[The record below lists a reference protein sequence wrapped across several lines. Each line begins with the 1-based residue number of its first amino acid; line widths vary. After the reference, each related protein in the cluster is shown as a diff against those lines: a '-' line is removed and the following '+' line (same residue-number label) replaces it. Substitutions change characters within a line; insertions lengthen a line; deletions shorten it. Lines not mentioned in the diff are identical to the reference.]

1 MSSSSSSSGA
11 KIITIEGNIGSGK
24 STMINRLRTTYD
36 NVVVIDE
43 PVDQWLSMKDEN
55 DKSLLE
61 LFYSDMNRW
70 SYTFQNSA
78 FITRYLNAFQA
89 IQQHKDQP
97 NTVFISERGI
107 LTDRY
112 VFASMLKDNGNLSS
126 IEWQL
131 YTKWFDHFQT
141 LINIQGIVYID
152 TPSEVCS
159 ERIKKRNREG
169 ESNIPLSYLQSL
181 EKYHLDWINNTNLP
195 VLKVSSDAS
204 ELQKIVDFAL
214 NV

>member
-1 MSSSSSSSGA
+1 MSSESSSSVA

-55 DKSLLE
+55 GKSLLE
-61 LFYSDMNRW
+61 LFYGDMNRW

-78 FITRYLNAFQA
+78 FITRYLNAYEA
-89 IQQHKDQP
+89 IQKHKNTP

-112 VFASMLKDNGNLSS
+112 VFASMLKDNNNLSS

-141 LINIQGIVYID
+141 LIKIQGIVYID

-169 ESNIPLSYLQSL
+169 ENNIPLEYLKSL
-181 EKYHLDWINNTNLP
+181 EDYHLKWINNTDLP
-195 VLKVSSDAS
+195 VLRVSSNAS
-204 ELQKIVDFAL
+204 EAQKIVDFAV

>member
-1 MSSSSSSSGA
+1 MSA

-24 STMINRLRTTYD
+24 STMINRLRSMYE

-43 PVDQWLSMKDEN
+43 PVDQWLAMKDEN

-78 FITRYLNAFQA
+78 FITRYLNAYQA
-89 IQQHKDQP
+89 IQNNQSS

-152 TPSEVCS
+152 TPSDVCS

-169 ESNIPLSYLQSL
+169 ENNIPLTYLQSL
-181 EKYHLDWINNTNLP
+181 EKYHLDWINSTNLP
-195 VLKVSSDAS
+195 VLRISSDAS
-204 ELQKIVDFAL
+204 NTDKIVDFAVQL
-214 NV
+214 